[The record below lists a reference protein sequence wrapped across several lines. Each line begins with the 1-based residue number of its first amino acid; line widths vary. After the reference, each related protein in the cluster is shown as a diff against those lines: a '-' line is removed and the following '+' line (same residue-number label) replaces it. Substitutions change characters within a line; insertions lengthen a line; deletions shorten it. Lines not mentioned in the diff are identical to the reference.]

1 MTNVYPCD
9 FSMLQFPPEKNEAI
23 VPAITSAIASLVHRY
38 YSKGK

>member
-9 FSMLQFPPEKNEAI
+9 FSMLQFPLEKNEAI